1 MIFKL
6 LCLLQK
12 DAVEA
17 ERWVARVRRR
27 EWREEW
33 YQEKERV
40 RLEALERK
48 EEEGDALRGEEQCDH
63 RGSQ

>member
-17 ERWVARVRRR
+17 EHWVAWVRRR
-27 EWREEW
+27 EW
-33 YQEKERV
+33 
-40 RLEALERK
+40 
-48 EEEGDALRGEEQCDH
+48 GEE
-63 RGSQ
+63 

>member
-1 MIFKL
+1 MIFRL

-17 ERWVARVRRR
+17 ECWVAWVRRR
-27 EWREEW
+27 EWGEEQ
-33 YQEKERV
+33 YQEKERA

-48 EEEGDALRGEEQCDH
+48 EEEGDTLRG
-63 RGSQ
+63 RS